1 MTDTFW
7 AFIGLVLFLALLIYF
22 EVPNVIIRKLDT
34 RAKHIKDELDEALHL
49 REEAQKVLAEY
60 QRKHLEIEKET
71 QEIIADAKCKVDAMI
86 AETRIKTEEYI
97 KDRNRLAEQKIAQA
111 EANVVRMV
119 SSSAI
124 DLAISAANRLL
135 TKELDAEQAN
145 SLIKESLV
153 QESLKKVET
162 YFN

>member
-7 AFIGLVLFLALLIYF
+7 AFIGLVLFLALLVYF
-22 EVPNVIIRKLDT
+22 EVPNVIIRKLDA
-34 RAKHIKDELDEALHL
+34 RAKYIKDELDEALHL
-49 REEAQKVLAEY
+49 REEAQRVLAEY

-71 QEIIADAKCKVDAMI
+71 QEIIADAKCKVEAI
-86 AETRIKTEEYI
+86 ITETRIKTEEYI
-97 KDRNRLAEQKIAQA
+97 KNRSRLAEQKIAQA
-111 EANVVRMV
+111 EANAVRVV

-124 DLAISAANRLL
+124 DLAISAANRVL

-145 SLIKESLV
+145 NLIKEPFV
-153 QESLKKVET
+153 QESLKKIET